1 MEKRHILICG
11 ERRAGKSTLIEKLIK
26 ELDKPVYGFFTR
38 MFEPN
43 AQGFYPIYMYSPT
56 DTAREKTIINHVG
69 DCNGHQRSINISVFD
84 ELGVELLKK
93 REGIVAMDELGFME
107 TGSPEFCESVLRH
120 LDGDEHVI
128 ATVKARYDVE
138 FLDRVRSHPK
148 AQVYEITPENRDAM
162 YEELLPIVSSW
173 NKE

>member
-56 DTAREKTIINHVG
+56 DTAREKTIHNHVG
-69 DCNGHQRSINISVFD
+69 DCNGHQRSINISVF
-84 ELGVELLKK
+84 
-93 REGIVAMDELGFME
+93 DELGFME

-138 FLDRVRSHPK
+138 FLDKIRSHPK
-148 AQVYEITPENRDAM
+148 AQVYEITPANRDAL
-162 YEELLPIVSSW
+162 YEELLPIVRSW